1 MGKIW
6 QNYEKIGQELLKMTP
21 LDPLNFEAE
30 ETGITKVEDSSNE
43 DLRECNVMTIE
54 GRHRTQAAVRALATQ
69 DLR

>member
-1 MGKIW
+1 
-6 QNYEKIGQELLKMTP
+6 MTP

-69 DLR
+69 

>member
-43 DLRECNVMTIE
+43 DLRECNVTTIE

-69 DLR
+69 